1 MRLDELEERL
11 GDAISVEWKAFLL
24 RPEPKAPNQA
34 KFVEYTKSWLRPAEA
49 EPNANFTVWATDN
62 AQPSS
67 SIPAHVAAKAVAAVA
82 PDAERSFHRRL
93 LSAYFTENL
102 TISDFAVLT
111 GLANELGVNESDLL
125 DYIRTNETQLTQT
138 VIDEHNEAI
147 NLGINAVP
155 TTLLGN
161 VLPVPGAQEVD
172 SYEMWIKRMI
182 ERQSN
187 GD

>member
-1 MRLDELEERL
+1 MRLDELEQRM
-11 GDAISVEWKAFLL
+11 GDAISIEWKAFLL
-24 RPEPKAPNQA
+24 RPEPKAPNQE

-49 EPNANFTVWATDN
+49 EPEAKFTVWATDN

-67 SIPAHVAAKAVAAVA
+67 SIPAHVAAKAVAVVA
-82 PDAERSFHRRL
+82 PEAERSFHRRL

-111 GLANELGVNESDLL
+111 GLARELGVDESDLV
-125 DYIRTNETQLTQT
+125 DHIRANDAQLTRT

-147 NLGINAVP
+147 SHGINAVP

-161 VLPVPGAQEVD
+161 VLPIPGAQEVD
-172 SYEMWIKRMI
+172 SYEMWIRRMI
-182 ERQSN
+182 ERQAT
-187 GD
+187 DD